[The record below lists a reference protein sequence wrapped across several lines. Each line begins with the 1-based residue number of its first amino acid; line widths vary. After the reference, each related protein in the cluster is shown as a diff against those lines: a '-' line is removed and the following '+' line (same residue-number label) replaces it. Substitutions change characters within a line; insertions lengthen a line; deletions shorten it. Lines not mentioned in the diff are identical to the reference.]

1 MSHSSLVGIKEDYT
15 GEVIYDF
22 KNSWLF
28 SPVIMSVLPDKYIPK
43 FITTSS
49 GFKKSIISDLTGE
62 VFKRTNRKVNICKN
76 TADRICWEL
85 ANQQIFFTKDRQLV
99 SDSIRKFVKQNT
111 NYDKLDKDG
120 LSALEGEDII
130 ERFNE
135 IADSILELDENKY
148 KFFVFKN
155 TSCDDEVE
163 KWFERYDDKQDEYL
177 ECSMKDN
184 IDNFYA
190 EFVIIENGKIIK
202 FISNR
207 KFKY

>member
-28 SPVIMSVLPDKYIPK
+28 SPVITSVLPDKYIPK
-43 FITTSS
+43 FITTSF
-49 GFKKSIISDLTGE
+49 GFKKSIMSDITGE
-62 VFKRTNRKVNICKN
+62 VYKRTNHEVNLCKN
-76 TADRICWEL
+76 TEDRICWEL

-111 NYDKLDKDG
+111 DYDKSDKDG
-120 LSALEGEDII
+120 LSALEGEDVI

-163 KWFERYDDKQDEYL
+163 RWFERYDDKQDKYL

-184 IDNFYA
+184 IDSFYA
-190 EFVIIENGKIIK
+190 EFVIIENEEIVK

-207 KFKY
+207 EFEY